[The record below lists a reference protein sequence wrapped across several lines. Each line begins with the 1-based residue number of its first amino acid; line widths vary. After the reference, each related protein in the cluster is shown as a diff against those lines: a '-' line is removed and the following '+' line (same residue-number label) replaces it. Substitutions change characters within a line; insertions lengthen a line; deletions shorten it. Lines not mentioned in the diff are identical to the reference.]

1 MINYKKSVIPV
12 LVNRADNFY
21 HYLSDVCPTAPII
34 LLQVLTYLLFSFQA
48 RSDPRALAVSEC

>member
-21 HYLSDVCPTAPII
+21 HYLSDVCPTT
-34 LLQVLTYLLFSFQA
+34 LLTIFVASFNLFAF
-48 RSDPRALAVSEC
+48 